1 MNRKMSRRSSA
12 EQSESTEAAWVA
24 GTRGAA
30 ARRRPEHGVTREELA
45 DRIAVEYG
53 VDHDRAAAGA
63 ELYMRQLQ
71 RGYGI
76 AGY

>member
-1 MNRKMSRRSSA
+1 MNRRMSRRSSA
-12 EQSESTEAAWVA
+12 DQSESTEAAWVA

-30 ARRRPEHGVTREELA
+30 ARRGPEHGVTLEELA

-53 VDHDRAAAGA
+53 VDRDRAAAA
-63 ELYMRQLQ
+63 ADLYMRQLR
-71 RGYGI
+71 RGPAL